1 VVSSV
6 ITIGIDDA
14 LKQIESERGSTL
26 VPRTPISATGAF
38 ADFQDPEGNIMGLW
52 ETTRFGCPLAVL
64 LVVVGGSWMARTGLS
79 YEELIDYRPVVVEPA
94 NFDTF

>member
-1 VVSSV
+1 
-6 ITIGIDDA
+6 
-14 LKQIESERGSTL
+14 
-26 VPRTPISATGAF
+26 
-38 ADFQDPEGNIMGLW
+38 MGLW